1 MTPNDKE
8 IWVRGKEQVQ
18 QDLESGLNAPLLNVS
33 NQVNRQPT

>member
-8 IWVRGKEQVQ
+8 IWIRGKDQ

-33 NQVNRQPT
+33 NQVTCDWIWI